1 MVNVNELEQI
11 LEIYKKN
18 LLNAIDTYKNLSN
31 SYVEALE
38 RNNGNASKV
47 RKLKAKLDNQSLV
60 ISEYRE
66 KIDEIVYNLVVNLSQ
81 EEKAGFNRVYKTLDL
96 SIVKVTPSYAAYMAY
111 KNSRENDK
119 RLVK

>member
-18 LLNAIDTYKNLSN
+18 LLNAIIVYKQLSN

-81 EEKAGFNRVYKTLDL
+81 EEKARFNKVYKTLDL
-96 SIVKVTPSYAAYMAY
+96 PIVKVTPSYDAYMTY
-111 KNSRENDK
+111 KNSKENNK
-119 RLVK
+119 KLVK

>member
-11 LEIYKKN
+11 LEIYKLN
-18 LLNAIDTYKNLSN
+18 LFNAIDTYKNLSN
-31 SYVEALE
+31 SYVESLE

-60 ISEYRE
+60 IGEYRE

-81 EEKAGFNRVYKTLDL
+81 EEKARFNRVYKTLDL

>member
-1 MVNVNELEQI
+1 MVNVKELEQI
-11 LEIYKKN
+11 LEIYKLN

-31 SYVEALE
+31 SYVESLE

-47 RKLKAKLDNQSLV
+47 RKLKTKLDNQSLV
-60 ISEYRE
+60 IAEYRE

-81 EEKAGFNRVYKTLDL
+81 EEKARFNKVYNTLDL
-96 SIVKVTPSYAAYMAY
+96 SIVKVTPSYAAYMTY
-111 KNSRENDK
+111 KNSKENDK

>member
-1 MVNVNELEQI
+1 MVNVKELEQI
-11 LEIYKKN
+11 LEIYKLN

-31 SYVEALE
+31 SYVESLE

-47 RKLKAKLDNQSLV
+47 RKLKTKLDNQSLV
-60 ISEYRE
+60 IGEYRE

-81 EEKAGFNRVYKTLDL
+81 EEKVRFNKVYNTLDL
-96 SIVKVTPSYAAYMAY
+96 SIVKVTPSYTAYMAY
-111 KNSRENDK
+111 KNSKENDK

>member
-18 LLNAIDTYKNLSN
+18 LLNAIIVYKELSN
-31 SYVEALE
+31 TYVEALE

-81 EEKAGFNRVYKTLDL
+81 EEKARFNKVYKTLDL
-96 SIVKVTPSYAAYMAY
+96 PIVKVTASYDAYMTY
-111 KNSRENDK
+111 KNSKENDK
-119 RLVK
+119 KLVK

>member
-18 LLNAIDTYKNLSN
+18 LLNAIIVYKELSN

-81 EEKAGFNRVYKTLDL
+81 EEKARFNKVYNTLDL

-111 KNSRENDK
+111 KNSKENDK

>member
-1 MVNVNELEQI
+1 MVNVKELEQI
-11 LEIYKKN
+11 LEIYKLN

-31 SYVEALE
+31 SYVESLE

-47 RKLKAKLDNQSLV
+47 RKLKTKLDNQSLV
-60 ISEYRE
+60 IAEYRE

-81 EEKAGFNRVYKTLDL
+81 EEKARFNKVYNTLDL

-111 KNSRENDK
+111 KNSKENDK

>member
-1 MVNVNELEQI
+1 MVNVKELEQI
-11 LEIYKKN
+11 LEIYKLN

-31 SYVEALE
+31 SYVESLE

-60 ISEYRE
+60 IGEYRE

-81 EEKAGFNRVYKTLDL
+81 EEKARFNKVYKTLDL
-96 SIVKVTPSYAAYMAY
+96 PIVKVTPSYDAYMAY
-111 KNSRENDK
+111 KNSKENDK

>member
-1 MVNVNELEQI
+1 MVNVKELEQI
-11 LEIYKKN
+11 LEIYKLN

-31 SYVEALE
+31 SYVESLE

-47 RKLKAKLDNQSLV
+47 RKLKTKLDNQSLV
-60 ISEYRE
+60 IGEYRE
-66 KIDEIVYNLVVNLSQ
+66 KIDEIVYNLVVNLTQ
-81 EEKAGFNRVYKTLDL
+81 EEKARFNKVYNTLDL

-111 KNSRENDK
+111 KNSKENDK

>member
-18 LLNAIDTYKNLSN
+18 LLNAIIVYKELSN
-31 SYVEALE
+31 SYVEALK
-38 RNNGNASKV
+38 RNNGNASKA

-66 KIDEIVYNLVVNLSQ
+66 KIDEIVYNLLVNLSQ
-81 EEKAGFNRVYKTLDL
+81 EEKVRFNKAYKTLDL
-96 SIVKVTPSYAAYMAY
+96 PIKVTPSYDAYMTY
-111 KNSRENDK
+111 KNSKENDK
-119 RLVK
+119 KLVK

>member
-1 MVNVNELEQI
+1 MVNVKELEQI
-11 LEIYKKN
+11 LEIYKLN

-31 SYVEALE
+31 SYVESLE

-47 RKLKAKLDNQSLV
+47 RKLKTKLDNQSLV
-60 ISEYRE
+60 IAEYRE

-81 EEKAGFNRVYKTLDL
+81 EEKARFNKVYNILDL
-96 SIVKVTPSYAAYMAY
+96 SIVKVTPSYAAYMTY
-111 KNSRENDK
+111 KNSKENDK

>member
-11 LEIYKKN
+11 LEIYKLN

-81 EEKAGFNRVYKTLDL
+81 EEKARFNKVYETLDL
-96 SIVKVTPSYAAYMAY
+96 PIVKVTPSYAAYMTY